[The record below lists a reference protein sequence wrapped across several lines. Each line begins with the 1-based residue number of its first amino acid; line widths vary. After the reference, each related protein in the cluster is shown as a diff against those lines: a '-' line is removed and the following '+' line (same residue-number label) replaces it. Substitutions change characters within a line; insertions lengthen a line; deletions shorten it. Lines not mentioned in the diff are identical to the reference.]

1 MHLAKSFSVR
11 LLFEGRVSLVL
22 YSYPSLGNRDAATL
36 VTLLDE
42 LSHIKK
48 GLRAHYINPSQ
59 VLRKHTANLHIYSTI
74 T

>member
-11 LLFEGRVSLVL
+11 LLFEGRVVL